1 VAGLGRKGL
10 ISSSQRLGEKEITL
24 PLELAAKLSDS
35 RALFEAIAERA
46 LIGLFVVDRGGRF
59 QFVSGRAA
67 SMTGYSVAELLALD
81 SCLLLLSPADRPP
94 IERVLTGQT
103 REGRCLSTFRRS
115 DGRLLSLE
123 IEMACVTL
131 SDGPRI
137 VGVVRLDKEDTE
149 DLGERRFVLR
159 RGQDQEQYFR
169 ALTEKLSDIITIVDA
184 DGVVQYESPSLKA
197 ILNYEPA
204 ELVGASVFDR
214 VHVEDIPHV
223 RAAFERCLS
232 TGDIQSA
239 ELRVRHKDGS
249 WLMMEAVA
257 TNLVDDPQVRGIVLN
272 TREISERKQL
282 EQKLEQ
288 SSRLSSIGRLAAQMA
303 HEFNNVLMGIQPFI
317 GVIRKKMAHD
327 PQILRFADLMNGSI
341 DRGRRITHDILRFT
355 RPSPPALMVFEVSE
369 LLATIGQELRPLLD
383 DRISLEIEK
392 PSDPIYIEA
401 DRMQLAQAMVNL
413 GLNAR
418 DAMAA
423 HGGILRIRAT
433 TGKSHAIYRF
443 GSVPTADRFVH
454 IELIDTGEGIDA
466 ENLKHI
472 FEPLFTSK
480 KAGNG
485 LGLAIAHQIV
495 MRHGG
500 HIFADSEVGR
510 GTSFHVFVPGAV
522 VDPHVG
528 VITAGP
534 KETRHPGHGLRVLLV
549 EDEPAI
555 AAGITSSLESEGM
568 TVRVLDRGKLV
579 VQSVDD
585 FKPDIIILDISLPD
599 IDGREVFDSVR
610 ARWPSMPIV
619 FSTGHATEADLEDHL
634 RKPHV
639 GFLLKPYSTA
649 DLLAAMAGL
658 VVGAS

>member
-1 VAGLGRKGL
+1 
-10 ISSSQRLGEKEITL
+10 
-24 PLELAAKLSDS
+24 
-35 RALFEAIAERA
+35 LFEAIAGRT
-46 LIGLFVVDRGGRF
+46 LVGLFVVDHEGRF
-59 QFVSGRAA
+59 RFVSVAA
-67 SMTGYSVAELLALD
+67 AAATGYSVEELLALN
-81 SCLLLLSPADRPP
+81 SCLLLFPPADRPP
-94 IERVLTGQT
+94 IERVLKGEMP
-103 REGRCLSTFRRS
+103 EGRCLSTFRRN
-115 DGRLLSLE
+115 DGSLVSLE
-123 IEMACVTL
+123 IEVARVEL

-137 VGVVRLDKEDTE
+137 VGSVRREKEDAE
-149 DLGERRFVLR
+149 DLVERRFVRR

-169 ALTEKLSDIITIVDA
+169 ALTEKLSDVLTIVDA
-184 DGVVQYESPSLKA
+184 VGVVQYVSPSLKA
-197 ILNYEPA
+197 ILDYEPE
-204 ELVGASVFDR
+204 ELVGTSMFDR
-214 VHVEDIPHV
+214 VHVEDMPHV
-223 RAAFERCLS
+223 RAAFERCIT
-232 TGDIQSA
+232 TGNIQSA
-239 ELRVRHKDGS
+239 ELRLRHKNGS
-249 WLMMEAVA
+249 WLMMEAIA
-257 TNLVDDPQVRGIVLN
+257 TNLLDDPQVRGIVLN
-272 TREISERKQL
+272 TREISERKQI

-288 SSRLSSIGRLAAQMA
+288 ASRLSSIGRLAAQMA

-355 RPSPPALMVFEVSE
+355 RPSPPALMVFEVSD

-392 PSDPIYIEA
+392 PTDPIFIEA
-401 DRMQLAQAMVNL
+401 DRMQLAQAIVNL

-418 DAMAA
+418 DSMAA

-454 IELIDTGEGIDA
+454 IELTDTGEGIDA
-466 ENLKHI
+466 ESLKHI

-485 LGLAIAHQIV
+485 LGLAIAQQIV
-495 MRHGG
+495 MHHGG
-500 HIFADSEVGR
+500 HIFVDSDIGR

-534 KETRHPGHGLRVLLV
+534 KAAKHPGPGLRVLLV

-555 AAGITSSLESEGM
+555 AAGIGSSLESEGM
-568 TVRVLDRGKLV
+568 TVRILDRGAHV
-579 VQSVDD
+579 VESVDE
-585 FKPDIIILDISLPD
+585 FKPDIIILDVALPD
-599 IDGREVFDSVR
+599 IDGRKVFESVR

-619 FSTGHATEADLEDHL
+619 FSTGHATERDLEDHL
-634 RKPHV
+634 RNPHV

-649 DLLAAMAGL
+649 DLLTTMAGL